1 MNYFVPL
8 YRISKKDYMDFK
20 DLVQLRR
27 SHRKFTDE
35 EIDADDVKMILRAG
49 LMAPTSKGQR
59 AWHFVVVDDKGA
71 SKEYKGKTDTQF
83 LKGLMDEL
91 KAKGDFTYEGTD
103 GEYGLYIDS
112 VNGLKADYNVDKA
125 YWAIYVNGEYGQL
138 GADTQ
143 PVNDGDSFKL
153 AYEK

>member
-1 MNYFVPL
+1 MTNKKGGAKLAIIITACALVVAAGVFALVYFLNKP
-8 YRISKKDYMDFK
+8 KA
-20 DLVQLRR
+20 
-27 SHRKFTDE
+27 E
-35 EIDADDVKMILRAG
+35 EGTKAY
-49 LMAPTSKGQR
+49 T
-59 AWHFVVVDDKGA
+59 FVVVDDKGA
-71 SKEYKGKTDTQF
+71 SKEYTGKTDTQF

>member
-1 MNYFVPL
+1 
-8 YRISKKDYMDFK
+8 
-20 DLVQLRR
+20 
-27 SHRKFTDE
+27 
-35 EIDADDVKMILRAG
+35 
-49 LMAPTSKGQR
+49 
-59 AWHFVVVDDKGA
+59 
-71 SKEYKGKTDTQF
+71 
-83 LKGLMDEL
+83 MDEL

-112 VNGLKADYNVDKA
+112 VNALKADYNVDKA

-153 AYEK
+153 A